1 MSMAKYERYDT
12 AKAIT
17 VSQSVTDI
25 VTGSGFGT
33 VTWGEWCRREMKRMN
48 AVWGGAK
55 VRIARDGG
63 ERWLT
68 R

>member
-1 MSMAKYERYDT
+1 MNMTKNERYN
-12 AKAIT
+12 AGKAVT
-17 VSQSVTDI
+17 VAQCVTDI

-55 VRIARDGG
+55 VRIARNGG